1 MRLVTI
7 KSVWFPLAALAV
19 VPASASAYGTRSY
32 ASTSS
37 YDSPALAAVP
47 VSGSIAMPGLGTAVY
62 TNPAGLARANDV
74 RLSLQGG
81 SDHPM
86 DDPSYRALL
95 SGGNGTF
102 GAAGGVKYRMRDG
115 GDDVG
120 YAVYGLAMNV
130 ESLGFSLGVSGA
142 SGIKNADGSDFNAG
156 LVFRPT
162 SMVTI
167 GGTAMGL
174 KDRPESYGVGLGL
187 ELVSGVDLVAD
198 SAFDRD
204 FKNGEFKPGLRL
216 ANEFAGL
223 SLSYGTG
230 ATEQFAKD
238 FSAAAYLRISAN
250 SDLEFEYNHGGDLP
264 KYFASLSL
272 RF

>member
-1 MRLVTI
+1 M
-7 KSVWFPLAALAV
+7 KSALFLLAALAV
-19 VPASASAYGTRSY
+19 IPATAFAYGTRSY
-32 ASTSS
+32 ASAPA
-37 YDSPALAAVP
+37 YDRPTTVAVP

-62 TNPAGLARANDV
+62 TNPAGLSRANDV

-86 DDPSYRALL
+86 DNPSYRALL

-102 GAAGGVKYRMRDG
+102 GAAGGVKYGMRDG
-115 GDDVG
+115 GEDTG
-120 YAVYGLAMNV
+120 YAVYGLAVNV
-130 ESLGFSLGVSGA
+130 ESLGFSLGVAGA

-156 LVFRPT
+156 LLFRPT

-174 KDRPESYGVGLGL
+174 KDRPESYGVGVGL
-187 ELVSGVDLVAD
+187 ELTGGVDLVAD

-204 FKNGEFKPGLRL
+204 FRNGEFKPGLRL

-264 KYFASLSL
+264 KYFASLSF